1 MEKTRKHR
9 SDILITISMVALLLI
24 GLLIIYVLSPLRA
37 NVVNAAYKSGVEPMH
52 FFTKQLFSV
61 AMALVAF
68 LVAFKVIPY
77 KFLQKFSKL
86 AIIVGIGLSVLLWIL
101 ALAGSSLAKC
111 ELGECRWFNLGFI
124 TFQPADVLKI
134 CLAIYLAGFLAQK
147 KADDLIGDI
156 KEFWMPLGIVM
167 AISLFLVVVAQ
178 GDLGSGVSLMVIFLS
193 MIFAAGVPLKQFFI
207 VLGLIVAAAVV
218 LIMSSSV
225 RMARVNTWWS
235 VLTGSGESTDSTY
248 HIDNALLAIGSGGF
262 WGVGMGNSVQATG
275 YLPESINDSIFAIM
289 GEIFGFVGLVGIIGL
304 FALLLFRIA
313 KTAEYTADVEK
324 RMAVIGIFGWIAA
337 QIIVNI
343 MAMTGLIPVTGITL
357 PLISYG
363 GTSMV
368 FVSFGIGIVAQL
380 SCYTGREVKNED
392 ISSRRGIRGTRNSGS
407 SRRS

>member
-24 GLLIIYVLSPLRA
+24 GLIIIYVLSPLRA

-101 ALAGSSLAKC
+101 ASAGSSLAKC

>member
-24 GLLIIYVLSPLRA
+24 GLIIIYVLSPLRA

-101 ALAGSSLAKC
+101 ASAGSSLAKC

-147 KADDLIGDI
+147 KADDLIGDM

>member
-24 GLLIIYVLSPLRA
+24 GLIIIYVLSPLRA

-101 ALAGSSLAKC
+101 ASAGSSLAKC

-147 KADDLIGDI
+147 KADDLIGDM

-392 ISSRRGIRGTRNSGS
+392 ISSRRGIRGTRNSGG